1 MYLLPSIQSLLET
14 LISRRRLPFPQKQD
28 MKEKTNRR
36 MSPGPSQVLGLPGLL
51 TGPFFSLIMKILNP
65 AHERRGIHVS
75 HPLMKKISIC
85 LWGVSVVPRNERALR
100 WNLILKGRM
109 TQKIVRIR
117 KIWRMM
123 MMKGKTMKMIVGRG
137 TSRRRTWRFGTL
149 LYEETNETLCL
160 AMHVLGETMYV
171 TCRIRP
177 KCEGRVMNAEEWR
190 RNASFRWLFNYT
202 IITSEY
208 F

>member
-1 MYLLPSIQSLLET
+1 MGP
-14 LISRRRLPFPQKQD
+14 PQK
-28 MKEKTNRR
+28 KELKKNVPPPEHPVSTRDTNFSSLPPIPAKTRHERKNK
-36 MSPGPSQVLGLPGLL
+36 SSNVL
-51 TGPFFSLIMKILNP
+51 FFSLIMKILNP
-65 AHERRGIHVS
+65 THERRGIHVS

-85 LWGVSVVPRNERALR
+85 LWGISVVPRNKRALR

-109 TQKIVRIR
+109 MQKIVRIR

-123 MMKGKTMKMIVGRG
+123 MMKGNTMKMIVGRG
-137 TSRRRTWRFGTL
+137 TSRRRTWRFGNL
-149 LYEETNETLCL
+149 LYEETNETLHL
-160 AMHVLGETMYV
+160 AMHVLGETTYV

-177 KCEGRVMNAEEWR
+177 KREVRVMNAEEWR
-190 RNASFRWLFNYT
+190 RNASFWWLFNYT